1 MEKPDKDL
9 ESMDCSDVSG
19 IPYEHITDTH
29 NNDTSV
35 QGTSKEIDLSKY
47 FSSEVLNKM
56 SQLEKNVY
64 INKVKNYWMLNEL
77 GMHSISRQ
85 LQFT

>member
-19 IPYEHITDTH
+19 IPSEHITDTH
-29 NNDTSV
+29 NSDTSV

-56 SQLEKNVY
+56 SQLKKNIY
-64 INKVKNYWMLNEL
+64 INKVQNYWMLNEL